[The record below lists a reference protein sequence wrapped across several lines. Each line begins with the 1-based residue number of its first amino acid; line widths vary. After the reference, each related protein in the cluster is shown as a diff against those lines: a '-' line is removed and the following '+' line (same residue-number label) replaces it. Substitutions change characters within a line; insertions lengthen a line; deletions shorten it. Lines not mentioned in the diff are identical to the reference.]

1 MRKPFFSLLILGA
14 LTVATLAVVPTGT
27 PEPEEP
33 KIATASDE
41 AANQIS
47 AFKIPEDFSTQLFAA
62 EPLLANPVA
71 FTVDNQG
78 RVWVCESFRQNRGVT
93 DNRQHDQPGLKETS
107 QLLLSKT
114 ESTITKNCLAKKLAI
129 TRDMTTKSDYWK
141 IPMAM
146 IWLTSQPST
155 LSISIKS
162 KTGRL
167 QESSSETIKSS

>member
-93 DNRQHDQPGLKETS
+93 DNRQHDQTWLERDISALTVQDRIDYHKE
-107 QLLLSKT
+107 LLGEKIGDYTRYDDQIRLLEDTDGDDLALSL
-114 ESTITKNCLAKKLAI
+114 IHI
-129 TRDMTTKSDYWK
+129 
-141 IPMAM
+141 
-146 IWLTSQPST
+146 
-155 LSISIKS
+155 
-162 KTGRL
+162 
-167 QESSSETIKSS
+167 